1 MQRLGFANRAVK
13 FGELKENR
21 EQSEPGP
28 LRNSTKLD
36 LDRVELEKA
45 FEDILTRYAG
55 NIRSIWPDVDDKQ
68 GLFYD
73 MFGIRTV
80 NAHDRARRTRSA
92 GKDVRVDEVRF
103 CLVGAS
109 VEPDGPRRQ
118 RILVHIVDY
127 SGYDMFED
135 VNHHRLE
142 FSHDMASIPFA
153 YDTALVRRKRD
164 LTSRAKLSQQNA
176 LRDSWT
182 GGWARAANSIA
193 AVGPFTTWRLVVRE
207 SENLG
212 LDMSEVATAHVE
224 FRGANRSFKY
234 K

>member
-13 FGELKENR
+13 FWGLKENR
-21 EQSEPGP
+21 EQFEPGP

-92 GKDVRVDEVRF
+92 GKG
-103 CLVGAS
+103 LQG
-109 VEPDGPRRQ
+109 
-118 RILVHIVDY
+118 L
-127 SGYDMFED
+127 
-135 VNHHRLE
+135 HRL
-142 FSHDMASIPFA
+142 SPRCYPVWQRPCRCSC
-153 YDTALVRRKRD
+153 
-164 LTSRAKLSQQNA
+164 
-176 LRDSWT
+176 
-182 GGWARAANSIA
+182 G
-193 AVGPFTTWRLVVRE
+193 
-207 SENLG
+207 
-212 LDMSEVATAHVE
+212 
-224 FRGANRSFKY
+224 
-234 K
+234 